1 MVASSDSCD
10 CKMLLKVAEQQWVSS
25 GENAS
30 ERRWE
35 NEKAYLWKRGKKRL
49 VECEWRYER
58 VMKDDGMRREGHVVS
73 VEGVR
78 VDPKNIRAILE
89 WRSLRSVTKVRSFLG
104 LTSYY
109 RKFVEGTT
117 TIATPLTKLIQKNEE
132 FALTEERQNNFKRL
146 KTILAKAPM
155 LVQSELGKDFVVYS
169 DTSHLGLGCMLI
181 QERTIMAYASR

>member
-1 MVASSDSCD
+1 MDWLTEHRA
-10 CKMLLKVAEQQWVSS
+10 KINFTLK
-25 GENAS
+25 
-30 ERRWE
+30 
-35 NEKAYLWKRGKKRL
+35 
-49 VECEWRYER
+49 R
-58 VMKDDGMRREGHVVS
+58 VTLGTDEGMEIIEVGHVVS

-78 VDPKNIRAILE
+78 VDPKNIEAILE

-132 FALTEERQNNFKRL
+132 FAWTEERQNNFKRL

-169 DTSHLGLGCMLI
+169 DTSHIGLGCMLI
-181 QERTIMAYASR
+181 QEGTIMAYASR